1 MLLREERIMGP
12 TYSAL
17 DGTRPRPPV
26 LGALGYLLSNLP
38 LGVAGFALMVTLF
51 TAGLGTAIVWVG
63 LPVLGLAV
71 LIARAAG
78 RFERARVH
86 RMLGTYVV
94 TPYKLLPEFGLRARW
109 RARLTDG
116 ATWRDAL
123 YLVLLLP
130 LGIAEFTIMV
140 VFWSV
145 GLAATA
151 LPFYCQYLPGGAYFF
166 PSGDARW
173 IVVDSPVDALPW
185 AALGLGVVAVAISVT
200 RALGTAHALFARAML
215 GPGPRARR
223 LAESATDQ
231 PNTVA

>member
-1 MLLREERIMGP
+1 MGP

-26 LGALGYLLSNLP
+26 LGALGYLLCNLP

-51 TAGLGTAIVWVG
+51 TAGLGTAVVWVG
-63 LPVLGLAV
+63 LPVLAAGV

-78 RFERARVH
+78 RFERARVY
-86 RMLGTYVV
+86 RMLGAYIA
-94 TPYKLLPEFGLRARW
+94 TPYKPLPEFGLKARW

-116 ATWRDAL
+116 ATWRDVL

-130 LGIAEFTIMV
+130 LGIAEFTTV
-140 VFWSV
+140 VAFWSV
-145 GLAATA
+145 GLAATT
-151 LPFYCQYLPGGAYFF
+151 LPFYCTYLPGGAYFF
-166 PSGDARW
+166 PAFDERW

-185 AALGLGVVAVAISVT
+185 AALGLIVLACAIALT
-200 RALGTAHALFARAML
+200 RGMGTAHALFARAML

-223 LAESATDQ
+223 LVESDTERPGA
-231 PNTVA
+231 VA

>member
-1 MLLREERIMGP
+1 MGP

-63 LPVLGLAV
+63 LPILGLAV

-94 TPYKLLPEFGLRARW
+94 TPYKPLPEFGLKARW

-130 LGIAEFTIMV
+130 LGIAEFTLMV
-140 VFWSV
+140 AFWSV

-151 LPFYCQYLPGGAYFF
+151 LPFYCEYLPGGAYFF
-166 PSGDARW
+166 PSYDLRW
-173 IVVDSPVDALPW
+173 IAVDSPVDALPW
-185 AALGLGVVAVAISVT
+185 AALGLIVLALAIGLT
-200 RALGTAHALFARAML
+200 RGLGTAHALFARAML

-223 LAESATDQ
+223 LAGSATDQ
-231 PNTVA
+231 PNPVA